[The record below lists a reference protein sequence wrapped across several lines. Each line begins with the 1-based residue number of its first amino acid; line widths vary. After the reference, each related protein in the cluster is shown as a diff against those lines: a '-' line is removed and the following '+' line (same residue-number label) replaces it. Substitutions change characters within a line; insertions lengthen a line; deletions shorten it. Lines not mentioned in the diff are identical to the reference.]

1 MNHPIKQWVDLPAFY
16 AKYHNNGQAPEFLHD
31 NHTRKVKH
39 LPHLVDAKQNFILP
53 MSPIHHPGTKVGR
66 IGVSM
71 DQNDAIAPSLPDFD
85 AFLEGPDSSYHLII
99 YNDGNLGTT
108 NLIKP
113 NGFELSSISQ
123 NRQ

>member
-1 MNHPIKQWVDLPAFY
+1 MDKNQNSYKTITL
-16 AKYHNNGQAPEFLHD
+16 
-31 NHTRKVKH
+31 VKSSIFPTS
-39 LPHLVDAKQNFILP
+39 LTDAKQNFILP
-53 MSPIHHPGTKVGR
+53 MSPIHHPGAKVGR

-71 DQNDAIAPSLPDFD
+71 DQNDTIAPSLPDFA

-99 YNDGNLGTT
+99 YDDGNLGTT

-113 NGFELSSISQ
+113 NGFELSSTSQ